1 MSTASNANPALL
13 ARREGGVLV
22 LTNNNEAARNALS
35 PEFYLG
41 LTDALKA
48 AATDPAVGAIVLT
61 GAGGHFCSG
70 GNLRRIAERRKQAPE
85 VRR

>member
-1 MSTASNANPALL
+1 MSISSSPNQALL

-22 LTNNNEAARNALS
+22 LTNNNEAARNALT

-48 AATDPAVGAIVLT
+48 AA
-61 GAGGHFCSG
+61 
-70 GNLRRIAERRKQAPE
+70 
-85 VRR
+85 